1 MLLGAHVSIAK
12 GVYLAPSRGE
22 EIGAN
27 AIQIFSKNQAQWVGK
42 PLTEE
47 DAEKFRQA
55 WQQSTIEAVVIHV
68 SYLINLGSPDEV
80 LLKKS
85 RDAFLDEMDRAEL
98 LGVPNLV
105 FHPGSCLKE
114 TEEFGLNRIIE
125 SLNFV
130 LNERPNYKVRPLLE
144 TTAGQGTNLGYT
156 FEQLDFIR
164 QGLKQNERTGICLDT
179 AHIFA
184 AGYDIRTR
192 ETYENTLAKFDKVLG
207 LNNLYVIHMND
218 SRKPLGSRVDR
229 HENIGKG
236 LIGLEAF
243 RFIMTDPRLENIP
256 KILETPGGPEA
267 FKKDIKT
274 LKDLTTGLN
283 PGPKGRG

>member
-12 GVYLAPSRGE
+12 GIYLAPGRGE

-27 AIQIFSKNQAQWVGK
+27 AIQIFSKNQNQWVGK
-42 PLTEE
+42 PLSPE

-55 WQQSTIEAVVIHV
+55 WKESSIERVVIHD
-68 SYLINLGSPDEV
+68 SYLINLGSADET
-80 LLKKS
+80 LLRKS
-85 RDAFLDEMDRAEL
+85 REAFLDEMDRAEM
-98 LGVPNLV
+98 LGVPDLV
-105 FHPGSCLKE
+105 FHPGSYRKE
-114 TEEFGLNRIIE
+114 TEEFGLNQIVA

-130 LNERPNYKVRPLLE
+130 LALRPGYKVRLLLE

-156 FEQLDFIR
+156 FEQLARIR
-164 QGLKQNERTGICLDT
+164 EGVEQKERTGICLDT

-192 ETYENTLAKFDKVLG
+192 DAYDATMSQFDAILG
-207 LNNLYVIHMND
+207 LENLRAIHLND
-218 SRKPLGSRVDR
+218 SKKPLGSRVDR

-236 LIGLEAF
+236 LIGLDAF
-243 RFIMTDPRLENIP
+243 RFLMTDPRLEMIP

-267 FKKDIKT
+267 FKEDIKT
-274 LKDLTTGLN
+274 LKALAQGN
-283 PGPKGRG
+283 

>member
-12 GVYLAPSRGE
+12 GIYLAPSRGE
-22 EIGAN
+22 ELGAN
-27 AIQIFSKNQAQWVGK
+27 AIQIFSKNQSQWVGK
-42 PLTEE
+42 PISSD
-47 DAEKFRQA
+47 DAEKFKQA
-55 WQQSTIEAVVIHV
+55 WKESSIEAVVIHD
-68 SYLINLGSPDEV
+68 SYLINFGSPDEV

-98 LGVPNLV
+98 LSVPNLV

-114 TEEFGLNRIIE
+114 TEEFGLNKIIE

-130 LNERPNYKVRPLLE
+130 LTQRPDYKVRLLLE

-156 FEQLDFIR
+156 FEQLAAIR
-164 QGLKQNERTGICLDT
+164 NGIEQKERTGICLDT

-192 ETYENTLAKFDKVLG
+192 ETYETTFAKFEAALG
-207 LNNLYVIHMND
+207 LDNLYAFHLND
-218 SRKPLGSRVDR
+218 SKKPLGCRVDR

-236 LIGLEAF
+236 LIGLDAF

-267 FKKDIKT
+267 FKEDIKT
-274 LKDLTTGLN
+274 LKALAE
-283 PGPKGRG
+283 GRL

>member
-12 GVYLAPSRGE
+12 GIYLAPGRGE

-27 AIQIFSKNQAQWVGK
+27 AIQIFSKNQNQWVGK
-42 PLTEE
+42 PLSPE

-55 WQQSTIEAVVIHV
+55 WKESSIERVVIHD
-68 SYLINLGSPDEV
+68 SYLINLGSADET
-80 LLKKS
+80 LLRKS
-85 RDAFLDEMDRAEL
+85 REAFLDEMDRAEM
-98 LGVPNLV
+98 LGVPDLV
-105 FHPGSCLKE
+105 FHPGSYRKE
-114 TEEFGLNRIIE
+114 TEEFGLNQIVA

-130 LNERPNYKVRPLLE
+130 LALRPGYRVRLLLE

-156 FEQLDFIR
+156 FEQLARIR
-164 QGLKQNERTGICLDT
+164 EGVEQKERTGICLDT

-192 ETYENTLAKFDKVLG
+192 DAYDATMSQFDAILG
-207 LNNLYVIHMND
+207 LENLRAIHLND
-218 SRKPLGSRVDR
+218 SKKPLGSRVDR

-236 LIGLEAF
+236 LIGLDAF
-243 RFIMTDPRLENIP
+243 RFLMTDPRLEMIP

-267 FKKDIKT
+267 FKEDIKT
-274 LKDLTTGLN
+274 LKALAQGN
-283 PGPKGRG
+283 

>member
-1 MLLGAHVSIAK
+1 MLIGAHVSIAK
-12 GVYLAPSRGE
+12 GVYLAISRGE

-27 AIQIFSKNQAQWVGK
+27 AIQIFSKNQSQWVGK

-47 DAEKFRQA
+47 DAEKFKHA
-55 WQQSTIEAVVIHV
+55 WQKSSIEAVVIHD
-68 SYLINLGSPDEV
+68 SYLINLGSPDDA

-85 RDAFLDEMDRAEL
+85 RGAFLDEMDRAEL

-105 FHPGSCLKE
+105 FHPGSYLKE
-114 TEEFGLNRIIE
+114 TQEFGLNRIIE

-130 LNERPNYKVRPLLE
+130 LAQRPNYKVRLLLE

-156 FEQLDFIR
+156 FEQLNSIR
-164 QGLKQNERTGICLDT
+164 QGVEQKERTGICLDT

-192 ETYENTLAKFDKVLG
+192 ETYENTFAKFDAILG
-207 LNNLYVIHMND
+207 LENLYALHLND
-218 SRKPLGSRVDR
+218 SKKPLGSRVDR

-236 LIGLEAF
+236 LIGLDAF
-243 RFIMTDPRLENIP
+243 RFIMTDPRLGNIP
-256 KILETPGGPEA
+256 KILETPGGTEA
-267 FKKDIKT
+267 FKEDIKT
-274 LKDLTTGLN
+274 LKALAQGKL
-283 PGPKGRG
+283 

>member
-12 GVYLAPSRGE
+12 GIYLAPERGE

-27 AIQIFSKNQAQWVGK
+27 AIQIFSKNQSQWVGK
-42 PLTEE
+42 PISPD
-47 DAEKFRQA
+47 DAEKFKRA
-55 WQQSTIEAVVIHV
+55 WKESTIEAVVIHN
-68 SYLINLGSPDEV
+68 SYLINLGSPDEA

-98 LGVPNLV
+98 LGVPDLV
-105 FHPGSCLKE
+105 FHPGSCLKA
-114 TEEFGLNRIIE
+114 TEEFGLNKIVE

-130 LNERPNYKVRPLLE
+130 LAQRPDYKVRLLLE

-156 FEQLDFIR
+156 FEQLATIR
-164 QGLKQNERTGICLDT
+164 DRVEKKESTGICLDT

-184 AGYDIRTR
+184 AGYDIRTQDAYK
-192 ETYENTLAKFDKVLG
+192 ETMTKFDEILG
-207 LNNLYVIHMND
+207 LENLHAIHLND
-218 SRKPLGSRVDR
+218 SKKPLGSRVDR

-236 LIGLEAF
+236 LIGVDAF

-267 FKKDIKT
+267 FKKDIQL
-274 LKDLTTGLN
+274 LKDLAAGQ
-283 PGPKGRG
+283 K

>member
-12 GVYLAPSRGE
+12 GIYLAPGRGE

-27 AIQIFSKNQAQWVGK
+27 AIQIFSKNQNQWVGK
-42 PLTEE
+42 PLSPE

-55 WQQSTIEAVVIHV
+55 WKESSIERVVIHD
-68 SYLINLGSPDEV
+68 SYLINLGSADET
-80 LLKKS
+80 LLRKS
-85 RDAFLDEMDRAEL
+85 REAFLDEMDRAEM
-98 LGVPNLV
+98 LGVPDLV
-105 FHPGSCLKE
+105 FHPGSYRKE
-114 TEEFGLNRIIE
+114 TEEFGLNQIVA

-130 LNERPNYKVRPLLE
+130 LALRPGYKVRLLLE

-156 FEQLDFIR
+156 FEQLARIR
-164 QGLKQNERTGICLDT
+164 EGVEQKERTGICLDT

-192 ETYENTLAKFDKVLG
+192 DAYDATMSQFDAILG
-207 LNNLYVIHMND
+207 LENLRAIHLND
-218 SRKPLGSRVDR
+218 SKKPLGSRVDR

-236 LIGLEAF
+236 LIGLDAF
-243 RFIMTDPRLENIP
+243 RFLMTDPRLKMIP

-267 FKKDIKT
+267 FKEDIKT
-274 LKDLTTGLN
+274 LKALAQGN
-283 PGPKGRG
+283 